1 MEEILKVTD
10 LKKVYGKRGAATTA
24 LNGVSFSLR
33 GGEYVGIMGAS
44 GSGKTTL
51 LNCVS
56 TIDRPT
62 SGSILVDGKELSDLR
77 GKELARFRRERLG
90 FIFQD
95 CNLLD
100 TLTAF
105 ENIALALSIVR
116 TPAGEIREQVEE
128 NARLLGIQDCLDKYP
143 YQMSGGPAAALRCG
157 PGHAS
162 PRPALVLADEPTG
175 ALDSRSARMLLER
188 LEELNQIR
196 QTTILMVTHDAFTA
210 SCCHRVIFLRD
221 GQIFLELSRG
231 GMDRRAFFAQIIR
244 VVSQLGGEMEDVL

>member
-1 MEEILKVTD
+1 MNMEEILKVTD

-143 YQMSGGPAAALRCG
+143 YQMSGGQQQRCAAAR
-157 PGHAS
+157 AIVT
-162 PRPALVLADEPTG
+162 RPALVLADEPTG
-175 ALDSRSARMLLER
+175 ALDSRSARMLGA
-188 LEELNQIR
+188 
-196 QTTILMVTHDAFTA
+196 TILMVTHDAFTA

>member
-1 MEEILKVTD
+1 MEPILRVEHLRRDYGGRGSVTHAVD
-10 LKKVYGKRGAATTA
+10 D
-24 LNGVSFSLR
+24 VSFSVER
-33 GGEYVGIMGAS
+33 GEFVGIMGAS
-44 GSGKTTL
+44 GSGKSTL
-51 LNCVS
+51 LNCIA
-56 TIDRPT
+56 TIDTPT
-62 SGSILVDGKELSDLR
+62 AGHIRVEGQDVTALKGRSLS
-77 GKELARFRRERLG
+77 RFRRERLG
-90 FIFQD
+90 FVFQD

-105 ENIALALSIVR
+105 ENIALALTIR
-116 TPAGEIREQVEE
+116 GTPAGEIEGRVKETAE
-128 NARLLGIQDCLDKYP
+128 LLGITDCLNKYP
-143 YQMSGGPAAALRCG
+143 YQMSGGQRQRTAAAR
-157 PGHAS
+157 AIITD
-162 PRPALVLADEPTG
+162 PALVLADEPTG

>member
-95 CNLLD
+95 C
-100 TLTAF
+100 T
-105 ENIALALSIVR
+105 LALSIVR

-143 YQMSGGPAAALRCG
+143 YQMSGGQQQRCAAAR
-157 PGHAS
+157 AIVT
-162 PRPALVLADEPTG
+162 RPALVLADEPTG